1 MPKRIVMTAKAATEE
16 QFVMAPHYPFRR
28 KMVDCGGY
36 HALLGIGGNI
46 GDTMRRFEH
55 LYIFL
60 LKSPFVTVV
69 ETSPVLK
76 NPPFGYLDQ
85 DDFYNAVVDIC
96 TPLQPMQLLQYLL
109 QVEHYF
115 GRKRSFANAPR
126 TLDIDILFYEDRKMD
141 TSRLTLPHPHWKKRE
156 SVRLPLEKMKGIQWL
171 KRHL

>member
-1 MPKRIVMTAKAATEE
+1 MSKGVLIAEKTVPKE
-16 QFVMAPHYPFRR
+16 QFVAAAHYPFR
-28 KMVDCGGY
+28 KGAVQGVGH

-46 GDTMRRFEH
+46 GDTVRRFEH
-55 LYIFL
+55 LYNFL

-69 ETSPVLK
+69 ETSPILR

-85 DDFYNAVVDIC
+85 DDFYNAVIDIR
-96 TPLQPMQLLQYLL
+96 TALQPMLLLRYLL
-109 QVEHYF
+109 RVERHF

-141 TSRLTLPHPHWKKRE
+141 TPRLTLPHPHWRE
-156 SVRLPLEKMKGIQWL
+156 RDSVRLPLEKMKGTQWW